1 MITREAVLERLD
13 VSRETSEKLETYA
26 ALLAKWNKAINLVA
40 PATLPDLWS
49 RHFLDSAQV
58 LEHGPSTGT
67 WLDIGTGG
75 GFPGL
80 VCAILAADSAPD
92 LVFEFVESDQRK
104 CTFLSTVLRETGTN
118 ATIHATRVEIISP
131 RNASAVSA
139 RALAPLTQLLDYAER
154 HLAPDGIA
162 LFLKGAQHDAEI
174 AKALEMW
181 SFDVQKHTSETD
193 PAGALLTIGN
203 ITRV

>member
-1 MITREAVLERLD
+1 MTAREEVLSRLN
-13 VSRETSEKLETYA
+13 VSRETVARLDTYA
-26 ALLAKWNKAINLVA
+26 ALLTKWNKAINLVA

-58 LEHGPSTGT
+58 LNHGPKTGL

-80 VCAILAADSAPD
+80 ICAILAADTAPD
-92 LVFEFVESDQRK
+92 LTFAFVESDQRK
-104 CTFLSTVLRETGTN
+104 CTFLSTVLRETGIK
-118 ATIHATRVEIISP
+118 AIIHTARVETLDSC
-131 RNASAVSA
+131 AAQALSA
-139 RALAPLTQLLDYAER
+139 RALAPLTTLLEHAER
-154 HLAPDGIA
+154 HLAPTGRA
-162 LFLKGAQHDAEI
+162 LFLKGAQHEAEL
-174 AKALEMW
+174 AKALEKW
-181 SFDVQKHTSETD
+181 AFDVQKHPSETD